1 MKKFMLLTMVFSL
14 FLLNSCV
21 STMNSAQKGALIGGG
36 AGILASLV
44 GGSHSK
50 KTVMYGGGGAL
61 LGYIIGNEMDK
72 NKPVQ
77 PIQQQQNQPQSYDQ
91 QREEAYRTSQYP
103 VQNTNQRT
111 KCHKVIVRT
120 WKNGVMTE
128 TIEERCEGNKLEEG
142 VY

>member
-1 MKKFMLLTMVFSL
+1 MKKFMLLTMVFCL

-44 GGSHSK
+44 GGSHTK

-72 NKPVQ
+72 NQPVQ
-77 PIQQQQNQPQSYDQ
+77 PVQQPQTYEQ

-103 VQNTNQRT
+103 VQDTNQRT
-111 KCHKVIVRT
+111 KCRKVIVRT
-120 WKNGVMTE
+120 WKDGVMTE
-128 TIEERCEGNKLEEG
+128 TIEERCDAEKIEEG